1 MRTRSKKEYL
11 RTGFLKKRI
20 YAGDGSYE
28 TIDTPFRY
36 KSSGGSTSTSG
47 QLMPGFMHIDGDA
60 TIEAITPLNYAVGD
74 KVILDNG
81 ETNEIIRVQSVS
93 LNELGRLRGIRRS
106 AFILT
111 VT

>member
-20 YAGDGSYE
+20 YQGDGSYE

-36 KSSGGSTSTSG
+36 KSAGGTTNTSG

-60 TIEAITPLNYAVGD
+60 TIEAITPLEYAVGD
-74 KVILDNG
+74 KVTLDNG
-81 ETNEIIRVQSVS
+81 EISEIIRVQTNSM
-93 LNELGRLRGIRRS
+93 NEFGRLRGIRRS
-106 AFILT
+106 SYTLT
-111 VT
+111 IT

>member
-11 RTGFLKKRI
+11 RTGFLRKRI

-36 KSSGGSTSTSG
+36 KSAGGTTNTSG
-47 QLMPGFMHIDGDA
+47 QLMPGFMHTDSEA
-60 TIEAITPLNYAVGD
+60 TIEAITQLDYAVGD

-81 ETNEIIRVQSVS
+81 ETNEIIRVQSAS
-93 LNELGRLRGIRRS
+93 FNELGRLRGIRRS
-106 AFILT
+106 AFIIT
-111 VT
+111 VS